1 MTAAVKAF
9 FVNLFPTR
17 NLGTE
22 GFLGKTWRAIA
33 MALWTFTKAVQD
45 ASRDAVP
52 TDDTSA
58 QGLDDWAETIGL
70 PNGDGGYGRRGPQA
84 ATGGVVEGTGTNG
97 TVINDG
103 TQLVASDGVTL
114 FQTVDG
120 PYTITLGVASISVN
134 ALTEGAAGN
143 LDAGELLTWI
153 SPPAGLDATAEITS
167 ALEGGEDEEDDAD
180 LLLRVQFRLRN
191 PPKGGVASDYR
202 YWCEN
207 AENVTTGESIPIE
220 RAYVYPRRSG
230 TGTVDTVITQAGNGT
245 GRKPSS
251 TVQTNVQDY
260 VDTQRPVT
268 VEDADVMLPYMPAA
282 QGMTIVASMDA
293 SPAYPF
299 DWDDLAAAR
308 PTVIAGG
315 TTTLLR
321 ISGSA
326 PTALSN
332 AVTAAGG
339 VASAYPRV
347 LLENTTSGAPVLG
360 EVRRVTAIDAVSIS
374 PNTILTLSG
383 ALTVYPTA
391 GDTVYAA
398 GPGTEETQEA
408 LRDYV
413 DTLGPSRS
421 SGFADPDDVWDTTC
435 AIARLSQTA
444 LDTLA
449 SDGER
454 YWSNVNSGGVTI
466 NGVATDVTPTDSI
479 ANGPQLL
486 YAGSILVT
494 S

>member
-1 MTAAVKAF
+1 
-9 FVNLFPTR
+9 
-17 NLGTE
+17 
-22 GFLGKTWRAIA
+22 
-33 MALWTFTKAVQD
+33 
-45 ASRDAVP
+45 
-52 TDDTSA
+52 
-58 QGLDDWAETIGL
+58 
-70 PNGDGGYGRRGPQA
+70 
-84 ATGGVVEGTGTNG
+84 
-97 TVINDG
+97 
-103 TQLVASDGVTL
+103 
-114 FQTVDG
+114 
-120 PYTITLGVASISVN
+120 
-134 ALTEGAAGN
+134 
-143 LDAGELLTWI
+143 
-153 SPPAGLDATAEITS
+153 
-167 ALEGGEDEEDDAD
+167 
-180 LLLRVQFRLRN
+180 
-191 PPKGGVASDYR
+191 
-202 YWCEN
+202 
-207 AENVTTGESIPIE
+207 
-220 RAYVYPRRSG
+220 
-230 TGTVDTVITQAGNGT
+230 VITQAGNGT

-398 GPGTEETQEA
+398 GPGTEENQEA